1 MKTRILPILCAAVLL
16 GICTECPAA
25 RSRIGGDYS
34 AYRPH
39 LIFDV
44 GFDLRFDNREH
55 TLEELSPSGTIFGAR
70 IDPAVGFTTSFY
82 KSRHTLTG
90 GLSFSRDF
98 GGVKNGG
105 TGADRD
111 IFFWYGYERELD
123 EDLVFGLT
131 GGIFPRSA
139 SRESWSTAFFS
150 ERRCWY
156 DPYMEGLLLSLDG
169 ENGRIELG
177 CDWLGKHGAAPD
189 VKEQFLLFSAGHLK
203 PLKWLKL
210 GYNGYMMHLANSS
223 EAPGVADNILVE
235 PYLEFEFGGGRRF
248 FSEFSLRLGYIQ
260 SLQRDREVSS
270 DFKTPG
276 LGELS
281 LKAVRSD
288 FGISNSF
295 YYGSDILPLYNSLDT
310 GGTPYADRLY
320 FSDPFF
326 RINAEGSG
334 KPGFYERM
342 ELFWAPQLGRCL
354 RLKFALVFHSNSGS
368 YSGSQQIIG
377 ISYNLTGKQYEF

>member
-1 MKTRILPILCAAVLL
+1 MRLHSISILLSALLL
-16 GICTECPAA
+16 GNGAECLAGQRPG
-25 RSRIGGDYS
+25 SGGFS
-34 AYRPH
+34 TYRPR
-39 LIFDV
+39 LFYDV
-44 GFDLRFDNREH
+44 GFDLRFDNREY

-70 IDPAVGFTTSFY
+70 IDPSIGFITGFY
-82 KSRHTLTG
+82 KSRHTLVG

-98 GGVKNGG
+98 GSVKNGG
-105 TGADRD
+105 AGVGRD
-111 IFFWYGYERELD
+111 VFFWYGYERELD

-169 ENGRIELG
+169 DRGRIELG

-189 VKEQFLLFSAGHLK
+189 IKEQFLLFSAGHLK
-203 PLKWLKL
+203 PLKWLKI
-210 GYNGYMMHLANSS
+210 GYNGYMMHLANSA
-223 EAPGVADNILVE
+223 EAPGVADNILAE
-235 PYLEFEFGGGRRF
+235 PYLEFELGGGRRF
-248 FSEFSLRLGYIQ
+248 FSEFSLRLGWIQ
-260 SLQRDREVSS
+260 SLQRDREVSK
-270 DFKTPG
+270 DFQTPG

-326 RINAEGSG
+326 RIDAEGSG
-334 KPGFYERM
+334 KSGYYERM
-342 ELFWAPQLGRCL
+342 EVFWAPQLGACL

-377 ISYNLTGKQYEF
+377 ISYNLTGK